1 MIEKS
6 LITNNYLLFAGDLK
20 QPEEIIKV
28 LQTNKIDFE
37 LKLFTIFI
45 YENLFLELQL
55 LYSQNAF

>member
-45 YENLFLELQL
+45 YENLFLEIQL